1 MFAELMSLRRTSAPP
16 SGPSQSTPV
25 FHHYL
30 LPSLRIS
37 FRRRRTTSD
46 PPSPASVST
55 STSASAS
62 PVPSLSTSPTSPT
75 APVHPSG
82 RRLSRAHPNT
92 LRCRS
97 CSADL
102 AFHSQIISKCFH
114 GRHGRAY
121 LLAPPPPPTPSSRR
135 TSLVSTSSFSSS
147 ATSAAT
153 TTAAAA
159 AAETN
164 ELVNI
169 RVGRAEDR
177 NLVTGPHTV
186 ADITCAGCGAVVGW
200 KYLDARDPGQRYKV
214 GKFILETRRV
224 VGFQSWEDLDVA
236 DVDVAEESDE
246 SQDGGDEEEEEEEDG
261 VVVFDSEDEDECDE
275 IFAGVWDAKVV
286 AKRRRSKVG
295 GGGMGGCEMD

>member
-16 SGPSQSTPV
+16 SGPSQSTPRQ
-25 FHHYL
+25 HQHQRQRQPGPIPL
-30 LPSLRIS
+30 HLPNLTH
-37 FRRRRTTSD
+37 RRG
-46 PPSPASVST
+46 A
-55 STSASAS
+55 
-62 PVPSLSTSPTSPT
+62 
-75 APVHPSG
+75 PSG

-121 LLAPPPPPTPSSRR
+121 LLAPPPPPTPASRR
-135 TSLVSTSSFSSS
+135 TPLVSTSSSSS
-147 ATSAAT
+147 PATSAAAST
-153 TTAAAA
+153 TATAAAA
-159 AAETN
+159 EAN

-236 DVDVAEESDE
+236 DVDVGEESDE
-246 SQDGGDEEEEEEEDG
+246 SQDGGDEEEEEEEEDG
-261 VVVFDSEDEDECDE
+261 VVVFDSEDEDECDD

-295 GGGMGGCEMD
+295 GGGMGGYEMD

>member
-30 LPSLRIS
+30 LPALRIP

-46 PPSPASVST
+46 PPSLTSA

-75 APVHPSG
+75 TPVSASG
-82 RRLSRAHPNT
+82 RRLSRTHPNT

-121 LLAPPPPPTPSSRR
+121 LLAPPPPATPSSRR
-135 TSLVSTSSFSSS
+135 TSSCSSSSS

-159 AAETN
+159 DN

-236 DVDVAEESDE
+236 DVDVVEESDE
-246 SQDGGDEEEEEEEDG
+246 SQVGGDEEEEEEDG
-261 VVVFDSEDEDECDE
+261 LVVFDSEDEDECDD

-286 AKRRRSKVG
+286 AKRRRSRVG